1 VLLAGSS
8 ITLDAAESNELLLW
22 LYEKRDTFFQLE
34 HQELLQAKQAADLA
48 DEQIIQAVRQKA
60 LQYFARDPKNEQKIE
75 EIWIDSRAEDKVAVK
90 VKWSSGDAEEPVDN
104 MIYTV
109 SLVDG
114 ELGIH
119 GPVW

>member
-1 VLLAGSS
+1 MSDTIHFQHKSHVLTFSSNPNSRENTVNVLLAGSS

-60 LQYFARDPKNEQKIE
+60 LLYFARDPKNEQKIE
-75 EIWIDSRAEDKVAVK
+75 EIWIDSRAEDKVAV
-90 VKWSSGDAEEPVDN
+90 
-104 MIYTV
+104 
-109 SLVDG
+109 
-114 ELGIH
+114 
-119 GPVW
+119 